1 MQDDSKEH
9 TINMGES
16 DRYTQQMQLID
27 QQVLG
32 VAVGCWSGDIG
43 FGGGGVGLE
52 MVVEYSCGRWCL

>member
-32 VAVGCWSGDIG
+32 VGTLVLVMEEWGW
-43 FGGGGVGLE
+43 
-52 MVVEYSCGRWCL
+52 R